1 MKHLSKLEEKT
12 FKISSSFGYLI
23 VDSYTG
29 IIVECNSSRSE
40 NDYLPDLKQFDVN
53 RFKAANNLGSIPEDV
68 DILRF
73 GYWSKNNVY
82 DIPAEGYEL
91 ISPDKEFFN
100 NLYSV
105 NDEDMK

>member
-1 MKHLSKLEEKT
+1 M
-12 FKISSSFGYLI
+12 
-23 VDSYTG
+23 VDSKTG
-29 IIVECNSSRSE
+29 IILECNSSRSK
-40 NDYLPDLKQFDVN
+40 NDYLHDVKQFDVN
-53 RFKAANNLGSIPEDV
+53 RFKAANNLDSIPEDV

-73 GYWSKNNVY
+73 AYWSKNNVY
-82 DIPAEGYEL
+82 ETPAEGYEL